1 MKKVVMNLVKLM
13 ETVKND
19 KTIIQEEVE
28 IKDKHKLTLVNIL
41 NEMEA
46 KKRKELIKKKV

>member
-1 MKKVVMNLVKLM
+1 MKLVDFIENENTETIVKEKVENL
-13 ETVKND
+13 
-19 KTIIQEEVE
+19 
-28 IKDKHKLTLVNIL
+28 DKHKLTLVNIL

>member
-1 MKKVVMNLVKLM
+1 MKLVKLV
-13 ETVKND
+13 ETIKND
-19 KTIIQEEVE
+19 KTIIKEKVE

-46 KKRKELIKKKV
+46 KKRQELIKKQL